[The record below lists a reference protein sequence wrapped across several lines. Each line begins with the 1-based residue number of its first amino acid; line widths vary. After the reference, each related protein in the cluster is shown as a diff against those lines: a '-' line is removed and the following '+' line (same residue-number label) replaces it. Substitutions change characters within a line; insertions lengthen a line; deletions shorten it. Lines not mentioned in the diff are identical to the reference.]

1 MRLNKESAV
10 QAIRQKIAK
19 PLGMD
24 EVEAASGI
32 FRIANSHMSDLIR
45 KATVEKGHDPRN
57 FVLFA
62 FGGAGPVHS
71 SRYAAELGIKEVIVP
86 VTASVH
92 GATGL
97 ISSDV
102 VYEYGKS
109 DHLLLPA
116 DLRRL
121 NDDFSMLVG
130 KAFTDLQSAGFRD
143 GDIRITRSLDMRYR
157 YQVHELTVPFP
168 TGISEITENDVQEVY
183 SHFDELYETAYG
195 KGSGYREAGK
205 EILTFRVTAVGVL
218 KKPKIKSASISKRAN
233 PDVALKGKREVY
245 FEEQRGFV
253 STNVYD
259 FERLVPGTEFGGP
272 GIVETP
278 VTTIVVN
285 PKDCAVIDEFRNVR
299 IFLGA

>member
-1 MRLNKESAV
+1 M
-10 QAIRQKIAK
+10 
-19 PLGMD
+19 
-24 EVEAASGI
+24 
-32 FRIANSHMSDLIR
+32 
-45 KATVEKGHDPRN
+45 
-57 FVLFA
+57 
-62 FGGAGPVHS
+62 
-71 SRYAAELGIKEVIVP
+71 
-86 VTASVH
+86 
-92 GATGL
+92 
-97 ISSDV
+97 
-102 VYEYGKS
+102 VYEYGKF

-272 GIVETP
+272 EIVETP